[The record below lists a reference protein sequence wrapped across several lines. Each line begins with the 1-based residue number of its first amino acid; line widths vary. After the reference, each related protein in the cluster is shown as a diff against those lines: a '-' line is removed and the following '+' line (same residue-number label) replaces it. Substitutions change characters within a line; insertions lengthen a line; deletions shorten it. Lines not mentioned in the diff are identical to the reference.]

1 VELKRLEDSVQQIH
15 QEMKFLQQREQQ
27 MRSTNGNNRRKQM
40 RAVGR
45 GTGVALS
52 ASSGRHPRLL
62 SPVLAP
68 ASLLRRV
75 CASTP
80 LFLAVRIFLRPDS
93 TSSRVIWFS
102 VVSMLVLVALNAGQ
116 ILYLKKFFRS
126 KKLIQ

>member
-1 VELKRLEDSVQQIH
+1 
-15 QEMKFLQQREQQ
+15 M
-27 MRSTNGNNRRKQM
+27 
-40 RAVGR
+40 
-45 GTGVALS
+45 
-52 ASSGRHPRLL
+52 
-62 SPVLAP
+62 
-68 ASLLRRV
+68 

-80 LFLAVRIFLRPDS
+80 LFLAVHIAFCRPDS